1 MRQPALT
8 KSVSVWQVEFHDDFD
23 PEFDALEK
31 DVQNELLATALVIE
45 HRGPEAGRPHVG
57 VLNNP
62 THPNMKELRFST
74 NNGSEV
80 WRAAFAFDPL
90 RKAIVLVAADKQG
103 KDQQKFYKK
112 LLNTAIKRFDA
123 HLQKNVLIEQQA
135 LGGSKEKSLKNLK
148 KKR

>member
-31 DVQNELLATALVIE
+31 DVQN
-45 HRGPEAGRPHVG
+45 
-57 VLNNP
+57 
-62 THPNMKELRFST
+62 
-74 NNGSEV
+74 
-80 WRAAFAFDPL
+80 
-90 RKAIVLVAADKQG
+90 
-103 KDQQKFYKK
+103 
-112 LLNTAIKRFDA
+112 
-123 HLQKNVLIEQQA
+123 VLIEQQA